1 VQKKLVEYGE
11 RILGGD
17 IRMYPYELGEED
29 ACRYC
34 RYHSV
39 CGFDRKLNGCEKR
52 RLRPMNRQEIWE
64 ELKS

>member
-1 VQKKLVEYGE
+1 
-11 RILGGD
+11 
-17 IRMYPYELGEED
+17 MYPYELGEED